1 MSRRTRKLRYAV
13 ALISI
18 GVALVFGHQLLQS
31 ALQENWRT
39 NRLMALAARQSSLC
53 LKLRPDRPWDQTHEA
68 SFVELQKARDEWA
81 ELSRD
86 PTWTLQ
92 AWVKEL
98 RHWRFGEPRSQAS
111 RAWQACATE
120 LSRRQN
126 ELSLQAGIE
135 SQHLHEMQQSWLVGL
150 TVLVLVQAF
159 LLLGPGKPPRRRERP
174 ATQQRLEANLEA
186 AARVQ
191 RSLLPEAS
199 PVLPGV
205 EFAWQYQ
212 PCEKV
217 AGDMYGVQV
226 LDENR
231 VGLYVLDVSGHGIP
245 AALLSVSISRALSDV
260 EGLLHQRSP
269 SEVARELNRR
279 FPVMGQSDQFITLLY
294 GVLDLE
300 QSTFTYVRA
309 GHPGPAL
316 CRPTGLMVQ
325 EDDQASPP
333 IGILEDVEFHDEVL
347 QLMPGDRV
355 LLYTDGITEAPN
367 EDGEMFGSQRLAEA
381 LAEMRQAR
389 LKIAMD
395 GLLERVNQFSGRLRD
410 DLTVLAFELAIPA
423 CEPVPRGRWRQQM
436 APVARDLAW
445 CARNFT
451 DRRCCS

>member
-1 MSRRTRKLRYAV
+1 MSRGSQKLRYAV

-18 GVALVFGHQLLQS
+18 GASLALGFQLLHS
-31 ALQENWRT
+31 ALQESWRT
-39 NRLMALAARQSSLC
+39 NRLLALAARQSDLC
-53 LKLRPDRPWDQTHEA
+53 LKLRPDSPWDQAREA
-68 SFVELQKARDEWA
+68 SFLELQKARDEWA
-81 ELSRD
+81 ELSHEPARA
-86 PTWTLQ
+86 LQ
-92 AWVKEL
+92 GWLEEL
-98 RHWRFGEPRSQAS
+98 RHWRFGEPRARAV
-111 RAWQACATE
+111 RAWRACTTE

-126 ELSLQAGIE
+126 ELSVQASIE
-135 SQHLHEMQQSWLVGL
+135 TQHLREMQQGWLLGL
-150 TVLVLVQAF
+150 TVLVLAQAF
-159 LLLGPGKPPRRRERP
+159 LLLSPGQAPRRRERP
-174 ATQQRLEANLEA
+174 ATHLRLEANLEA

-245 AALLSVSISRALSDV
+245 AALLSVSLSRALSDV
-260 EGLLHQRSP
+260 DGLLRRRSP
-269 SEVARELNRR
+269 SEVVRELNRR

-309 GHPGPAL
+309 GHPGPVL

-333 IGILEDVEFHDEVL
+333 IGIFEEVEFRDEVL
-347 QLMPGDRV
+347 LLMPGDRV
-355 LLYTDGITEAPN
+355 LVYTDGITEAPN

-381 LAEMRQAR
+381 LAEMSQAR
-389 LKIAMD
+389 LKVAMD
-395 GLLERVNQFSGRLRD
+395 GLLERVNEFGGRLRD

-423 CEPVPRGRWRQQM
+423 REPVSRGRWRKKLQ
-436 APVARDLAW
+436 ARDLVW
-445 CARNFT
+445 CALHLT
-451 DRRCCS
+451 EGPCCS

>member
-1 MSRRTRKLRYAV
+1 MSRGTQKLRYAV

-18 GVALVFGHQLLQS
+18 GVALALGHQLLQS
-31 ALQENWRT
+31 ALQESWRT
-39 NRLMALAARQSSLC
+39 NRLMALAARQSKLC
-53 LKLRPDRPWDQTHEA
+53 LKLRPDSPWDQAREA
-68 SFVELQKARDEWA
+68 SFLELQKARDEWT
-81 ELSRD
+81 ELSHE
-86 PTWTLQ
+86 PAWALQ
-92 AWVKEL
+92 GWLKEL
-98 RHWRFGEPRSQAS
+98 RHWRFGAPRAQAS
-111 RAWQACATE
+111 RAWQAYTTE
-120 LSRRQN
+120 LAHRQH

-159 LLLGPGKPPRRRERP
+159 LLLGPGQAPRRRERA

-226 LDENR
+226 LEENR
-231 VGLYVLDVSGHGIP
+231 VALYVLDVSGHGIP
-245 AALLSVSISRALSDV
+245 AALLSVSMSRALSDV
-260 EGLLHQRSP
+260 EGLLHRRSP

-300 QSTFTYVRA
+300 QGTFTYVRA
-309 GHPGPAL
+309 GHPGPVL
-316 CRPTGLMVQ
+316 CRPTELVVQ

-333 IGILEDVEFHDEVL
+333 IGILEEVEFRDEVL
-347 QLMPGDRV
+347 ALMPGDRV

-367 EDGEMFGSQRLAEA
+367 DDGEMFGSQRLAEA
-381 LAEMRQAR
+381 LAELRQAR
-389 LKIAMD
+389 LKVAMD
-395 GLLERVNQFSGRLRD
+395 GLLERVNEFSGRVRD
-410 DLTVLAFELAIPA
+410 DLTVLAFELALPA
-423 CEPVPRGRWRQQM
+423 CEPIPRERWRKQL

-445 CARNFT
+445 CARN
-451 DRRCCS
+451 S